1 MQSLLNVQFGSNS
14 RGIILFG
21 FEIYYYAIFIVFGML
36 VATFLS
42 ALLMKRRNMSPD
54 LIFTLFLV
62 CIPSALVCARLYY
75 CITDGM
81 PVKEW
86 INIRDG
92 GLSIIGGALGGI
104 GAGLIV
110 CLVKKIN
117 FFRAA
122 DCVVICILVGQIFGR
137 WGNYFNQEVY
147 GGVVANEAT
156 MGWFPFAVFIE
167 ADGKWHY
174 AFFFYEM
181 FFNCIA
187 FALLYTAAWKWAK
200 KPNGLFTFA
209 YFAWYGLLRTVMEP
223 LRDPAYILKGGGVP
237 WSLVTSVLMLIG
249 GLAGIIVIVLRN
261 YAKEGALFGS
271 KEGDPCAITQYL
283 SPDKKEQPYFSK
295 INMLGHLYPPKP
307 AKGASSTA
315 EPPKNDDEGGGTPS
329 ASSHSTGSQGD
340 AERGEGNEEDK
351 K

>member
-1 MQSLLNVQFGSNS
+1 MQSFMLVQFGAND

-21 FEIYYYAIFIVFGML
+21 FEIYYYAIFIVVGML
-36 VATFLS
+36 IAAFLA

-62 CIPSALVCARLYY
+62 CIPSALICARLYY

-81 PVKEW
+81 PIKDW

-147 GGVVANEAT
+147 GGVVTNPN
-156 MGWFPFAVFIE
+156 MQWFPFAVFI
-167 ADGKWHY
+167 DKDSQWHY

-181 FFNCIA
+181 FFNSIA

-200 KPNGLFTFA
+200 KPNGMFTFA
-209 YFAWYGLLRTVMEP
+209 YFAWYGLIRTVMEP
-223 LRDPAYILKGGGVP
+223 LRDPSYILNGGGVP
-237 WSLVTSVLMLIG
+237 WSLVTSVLMLVG
-249 GLAGIIVIVLRN
+249 GLAGIVVLLLRN

-271 KEGDPCAITQYL
+271 KNGDPCAITKYL
-283 SPDKKEQPYFSK
+283 SPDKKEKPYFSK

-307 AKGASSTA
+307 PKG
-315 EPPKNDDEGGGTPS
+315 ENDPPKDGGEAGEK
-329 ASSHSTGSQGD
+329 GS
-340 AERGEGNEEDK
+340 EEDK